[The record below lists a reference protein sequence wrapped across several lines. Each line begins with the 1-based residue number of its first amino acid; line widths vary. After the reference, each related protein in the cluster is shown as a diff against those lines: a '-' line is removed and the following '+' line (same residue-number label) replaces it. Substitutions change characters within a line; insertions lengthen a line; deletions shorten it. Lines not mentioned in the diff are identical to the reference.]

1 MAVQLHDIKILGIQ
15 KETEDC
21 VSVTFEIPDNLKNEF
36 AFIPGQYLTLEDTI
50 SGENVRRAYS
60 LCSAPHEESH
70 KVAIK
75 QIENGVFSTHAN
87 NVLKAGDQLKVM
99 KPMGN
104 FTLSTNKKN
113 KKNYVFY
120 AAGSGI
126 TPIIS
131 MIKSVLINEPNSHV
145 TLFYG
150 NKGFSSIIFREDLEN
165 LKNKFIQ
172 QFRVIHVFSKES
184 IGNPLQKG
192 RINKE
197 KNDSFIQTFLKHE
210 EIDGIYLCGP
220 ETMIKEVTESFLDIG
235 LDKQKI
241 HFELFNT
248 SSEKKQVNNNIEKEL
263 LFDSLVKIEI
273 DGDSFELK
281 MKSGGNDILTEAQKN
296 GADLP
301 FACKGG
307 VCSTCKAKVI
317 KGKVDMDIN
326 YALEEEEVNDGY
338 ILTCQAHPKSENVII
353 SFDD

>member
-1 MAVQLHDIKILGIQ
+1 
-15 KETEDC
+15 
-21 VSVTFEIPDNLKNEF
+21 
-36 AFIPGQYLTLEDTI
+36 
-50 SGENVRRAYS
+50 
-60 LCSAPHEESH
+60 
-70 KVAIK
+70 
-75 QIENGVFSTHAN
+75 
-87 NVLKAGDQLKVM
+87 
-99 KPMGN
+99 
-104 FTLSTNKKN
+104 
-113 KKNYVFY
+113 
-120 AAGSGI
+120 
-126 TPIIS
+126 

-197 KNDSFIQTFLKHE
+197 KNDSFIQTFLKNE
-210 EIDGIYLCGP
+210 EIDGVYLCGP

-248 SSEKKQVNNNIEKEL
+248 SSEKKQVNNKIEKEL